1 MRWIIAVFLLGLVTA
16 LLVSFIRNARAIRRD
31 MKRRFDALQVQLE
44 KDANALANTLLERTD
59 DEEAP
64 RPK

>member
-16 LLVSFIRNARAIRRD
+16 LVVSFIRNARAIRRD

-44 KDANALANTLLERTD
+44 KDANALTNALLERTD
-59 DEEAP
+59 DDEAP
-64 RPK
+64 RSK